1 MIIRSLRWRLLA
13 GAGIAIFLALLVS
26 WMLMMLLFQRHLE
39 RRLATEL
46 QSEATQIVAGLTVDS
61 QGRPSVA
68 DPPSDP
74 RFQTPAS
81 GLYWQVSTRGLL
93 VRSPSLWDQ
102 ALPQVAA
109 PSNEWES
116 RVGHGPFQGRLAFLE
131 RQIRPAAHG
140 AAVLVQVAQDA
151 SVLRAAGREFG
162 RELAIFLTLLW
173 LVLSAAA
180 WAQVSLGLRP
190 LTRLRRDVGDLQ
202 KSPSARLRAAG
213 VSEVRPLIGA
223 INALAD
229 ARERDL
235 ETARRRATDLA
246 HRLKTPL
253 AAAAAEARRARKEG
267 AAESAAGLDGA
278 IEAMRVA
285 IEAELARTRISAV
298 RAGGGASCK
307 AAEVVD
313 RLVAVLERTEA
324 GEQLSFEVAIAD
336 KLTVPVAADDLTEMI
351 GALAENAVRYAH
363 RSVRFGGDSAGGHV
377 RLCVEDDG
385 PGIAE
390 AWQQQ
395 ALLRGTR
402 LDEVGIGQGLGL
414 AIVNDLAEATG
425 GMIELGTSPLGGLRV
440 TASWPR
446 PGSASAR

>member
-13 GAGIAIFLALLVS
+13 GAAVAIFLALLVS
-26 WMLMMLLFQRHLE
+26 WSLMMLLFQRHLE

-46 QSEATQIVAGLTVDS
+46 QSEATQIVAGLAIDA
-61 QGRPSVA
+61 QGRPSVD

-74 RFQTPAS
+74 RFQAPAS

-109 PSNEWES
+109 PSDEWES
-116 RVGHGPFQGRLAFLE
+116 RVGQGPFQGRLAFLE
-131 RQIRPAAHG
+131 RRILPAAHDSP
-140 AAVLVQVAQDA
+140 VLVQVAQDA
-151 SVLRAAGREFG
+151 SVLRVAGAEFG

-190 LTRLRRDVGDLQ
+190 LARLRRDVGGLEL
-202 KSPSARLRAAG
+202 SPSARLRAAG
-213 VSEVRPLIGA
+213 VSEVRPLISA

-235 ETARRRATDLA
+235 ESARRRATDLA

-253 AAAAAEARRARKEG
+253 AAASAEVRRARKEG
-267 AAESAAGLDGA
+267 AAESAAGLDRA

-298 RAGGGASCK
+298 RTGGGTSCK
-307 AAEVVD
+307 PAEVVD

-324 GEQLSFEVAIAD
+324 GEQLSFEVAIGAQ
-336 KLTVPVAADDLTEMI
+336 LTVPVAADDLTEMI
-351 GALAENAVRYAH
+351 GALAENAVRYAR
-363 RSVRFGGDSAGGHV
+363 RSVRFGGDTTDRDV

-390 AWQQQ
+390 DWQQQ

-402 LDEVGIGQGLGL
+402 LDEVGVGQGLGL
-414 AIVNDLAEATG
+414 AIVNDLAAATG
-425 GMIELGTSPLGGLRV
+425 GRIELGRSPLGGLRV
-440 TASWPR
+440 TASWPLAR
-446 PGSASAR
+446 SA